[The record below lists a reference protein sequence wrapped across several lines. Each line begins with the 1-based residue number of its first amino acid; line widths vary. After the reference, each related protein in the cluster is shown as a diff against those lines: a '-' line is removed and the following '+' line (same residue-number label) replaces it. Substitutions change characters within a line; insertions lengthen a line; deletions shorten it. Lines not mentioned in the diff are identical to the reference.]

1 MKRFGVLVALVA
13 VCAMSVPSFAE
24 TRPSLAPADQY
35 FGRMKM
41 SILGIRNVI
50 HDMDVR
56 AAYEAPSDV
65 SYIYNKLLLVE
76 DALEDW
82 HAKYPH
88 DTWIPKMTYAL
99 AMVYK
104 KLPLDEA
111 QDHMN
116 DRLDWLVASYPESDE
131 ANFPR

>member
-1 MKRFGVLVALVA
+1 MKRFAFVSTLIA
-13 VCAMSVPSFAE
+13 VCAMSVPSVAQ
-24 TRPSLAPADQY
+24 TRYSQAPADQY

-41 SILGIRNVI
+41 SILGIRNTI

-56 AAYEAPSDV
+56 ASYQAPADV

-76 DALEDW
+76 DAIHDW
-82 HAKYPH
+82 QAKYPH
-88 DTWIPKMTYAL
+88 DSWIPRMTYGL

-111 QDHMN
+111 QDHM
-116 DRLDWLVASYPESDE
+116 DDQLDWLVASYPYSDE

>member
-1 MKRFGVLVALVA
+1 MKRFAFVTALVA
-13 VCAMSVPSFAE
+13 ASAMSVPCVAQ
-24 TRPSLAPADQY
+24 TRPALAPADQY

-41 SILGIRNVI
+41 SILGIRNAI
-50 HDMDVR
+50 HDMDTR
-56 AAYEAPSDV
+56 AAYQVPSDV

-76 DALEDW
+76 AAIHDW
-82 HAKYPH
+82 QAKYPH
-88 DTWIPKMTYAL
+88 DSWIPKMTYGL

-111 QDHMN
+111 QDRMN
-116 DRLDWLVASYPESDE
+116 DQLDWLVASYPYSDE